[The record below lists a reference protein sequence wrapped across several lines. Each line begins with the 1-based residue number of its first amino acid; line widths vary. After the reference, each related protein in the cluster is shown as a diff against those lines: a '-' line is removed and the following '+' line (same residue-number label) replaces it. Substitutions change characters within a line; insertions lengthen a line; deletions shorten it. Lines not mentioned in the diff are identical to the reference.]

1 MPIIGVHESAGR
13 GGYSMQTF
21 SRTMFYPLDPH
32 PEDVHI
38 VDIAHALA
46 NICRFG
52 GHAKRFYSV
61 AQHSVLVSRIVQ
73 PEDALHGLM
82 HDAAEAYVGD
92 VVRPIKHMPGMA
104 AYHAAEQGVWCA
116 ICARFW
122 MDARLP
128 DGVQKADQ
136 VALATEMRDVMAGAV
151 HRCNLPDPLSERIVS
166 LPPRE
171 AKEMFIARFLE
182 LCPEGDR

>member
-61 AQHSVLVSRIVQ
+61 AQHSVLVSRIVE

-104 AYHAAEQGVWCA
+104 AYHAAEQSCVVCNM
-116 ICARFW
+116 RSF
-122 MDARLP
+122 L
-128 DGVQKADQ
+128 DGRASSGQ
-136 VALATEMRDVMAGAV
+136 R
-151 HRCNLPDPLSERIVS
+151 SEGRS
-166 LPPRE
+166 GSS
-171 AKEMFIARFLE
+171 
-182 LCPEGDR
+182 GD